1 MNDVSVLYRLI
12 EVAKEKFMNNNAD
25 IAEISDPN
33 RAMKL
38 AERFGQVYDDSW
50 ADSFEILTE
59 NKIPKH
65 TTIMLLLEMLQVT
78 CLLVSQKM

>member
-1 MNDVSVLYRLI
+1 
-12 EVAKEKFMNNNAD
+12 MNNNAD